1 MKKVVKC
8 IICPKACNITVYENK
23 KGELV
28 VEKEGCKRGAEYA
41 IEEYKNPK
49 RVLTTTV
56 KMSIDGR
63 SGFLPVKT
71 EKMVPK
77 DSLCSY
83 MIELAKVVVKK
94 KVRKGE
100 KVYTDIGGTGVDVI
114 ACTDAEMIL
123 NYF

>member
-8 IICPKACNITVYENK
+8 IICPKACNITVFKND

-28 VEKEGCKRGAEYA
+28 VENEGCKRGIEYA
-41 IEEYKNPK
+41 VEEYKNPK

-56 KMSIDGR
+56 RMLIGGR
-63 SGFLPVKT
+63 LSFLPVKT

-77 DSLCSY
+77 DGLCSY
-83 MIELAKVVVKK
+83 MIELAKVVVKE

-114 ACTDAEMIL
+114 AGTDAEMIL
-123 NYF
+123 NYY